1 MPISIPHCL
10 SNFTLAPSVIQ
21 LILCFNP
28 GLCRSQSVTNSTTL
42 PLTTPR
48 SVNFT
53 FLNWAAAESVKPIRE
68 R

>member
-28 GLCRSQSVTNSTTL
+28 GLCRVSIGYQL
-42 PLTTPR
+42 DYP
-48 SVNFT
+48 
-53 FLNWAAAESVKPIRE
+53 AAHDSPVGKLHFSKLGCSRIG
-68 R
+68 